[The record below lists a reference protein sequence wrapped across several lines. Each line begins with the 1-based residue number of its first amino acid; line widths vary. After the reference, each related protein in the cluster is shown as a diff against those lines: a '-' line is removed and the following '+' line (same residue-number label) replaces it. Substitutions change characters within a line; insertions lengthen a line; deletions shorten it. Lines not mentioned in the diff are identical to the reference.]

1 MKTIFFFGHR
11 WKISVILSLALARL
25 PAWGQPANDNFTNR
39 FQLLC
44 QPTTISPNADV
55 TFAIAA
61 GDMNNDG
68 RADVVVGNL
77 GGRIRLYLNNGTLS
91 PFAGVATLNISADTS
106 NTWALAI
113 GDVNND
119 GWRDVIAGNMN
130 GQRSR
135 IYTNNRTAN
144 PFNGVAGRDL
154 TTSPYS
160 TFAVALADVNGDT
173 NLDLIMG
180 NGSGGTAKSL
190 LLLNN
195 GSADPFSGVTPLI
208 INTNSQDTRAVA
220 VADVNGDNRPDVIL
234 GNFNDR
240 VRLYTNNGTANPYTN
255 VASTD
260 ISTDTG
266 PNRALV
272 VGDVNGDGKRDVIVG
287 RNGQTIRLY
296 LNNGT
301 GNPFNG
307 VTGSDISSDTNAT
320 TSLALGD
327 VNGDG
332 KPDLIAGNENQ
343 RNRVYLN
350 NGTINPFNGVTGLD
364 VSLDALPT
372 LAVALADFNG
382 DGKLDLLDGNTT
394 KTNRVYL
401 NYGGTNPFG
410 IVGTSVPGNNFG
422 ATKETGEPNHAGNAG
437 GKSVWWMWQA
447 PSTGTF
453 RLDTVGSDFDTTLS
467 VYTGNAVNGLSLVS
481 SNDNSGGGGTSLI
494 NFSATLG
501 TTYHIAVDGYNGASG
516 NIKLNLGQPLVI
528 TCPPNTSSEGFFDLP
543 GPQPNSVGYTNACGP
558 VSVQLLSQT
567 FTPNGCATIATRTYQ
582 VTDSCG
588 RSAQCNQTITIYAP
602 INDYFTNRINLDG
615 SSISTSACTYY
626 ATKEYASNEPDHHFN
641 SGGKSVWWSW
651 TPPYS
656 GRFAID
662 TSGSSFN
669 TVLAIYTGTSV
680 SNLDRV
686 TSDDDSG
693 TGTASKVIEDLS
705 SLTEYQIAVD
715 GYYGDSGTAILQ
727 IYPCDPP
734 VISGFNSWTEPVPGG
749 IALNVCA
756 TVSGANTY
764 KWTLDSTTVTTT
776 SACHTFLLSATDE
789 GNHNVS
795 LIANNDCGFDGEPYT
810 PPATCAICLSRGTP
824 TLLVGT
830 SGSGSGI
837 TNTSGCG
844 NLTTNAR
851 WFKLVVTNYADTGWL
866 TLSTERMT
874 NNGTLAVYTGSITS
888 PNSMTRIG
896 CDTNSLTHP
905 ARVTFNADYNT
916 VYWVAVD
923 PRTNNAPTLQ
933 LASGFEPAISTFRFG
948 SSRTFEV
955 FSTLAPPISYTLEMT
970 TNLATWTKVQ
980 TTNASTGYPYLH
992 FRDPTATNSARRFYR
1007 MKSTAQ

>member
-1 MKTIFFFGHR
+1 MKTIFFFGQR

-25 PAWGQPANDNFTNR
+25 LAWGQPANDNFTNR

-195 GSADPFSGVTPLI
+195 GSADPFSGVTPII

-287 RNGQTIRLY
+287 RNGHTIRLY

-301 GNPFNG
+301 VNPFNG

-332 KPDLIAGNENQ
+332 KLDLIAGNENQ

-401 NYGGTNPFG
+401 NYGGINPFG
-410 IVGTSVPGNNFG
+410 VVGTSVPGNNFG
-422 ATKETGEPNHAGNAG
+422 ATKETGETNHVGKPD
-437 GKSVWWMWQA
+437 GKSVWWTWTA
-447 PSTGTF
+447 PSSGTF
-453 RLDTVGSDFDTTLS
+453 RLDTIGSDFDTLLA
-467 VYTGNAVNGLSLVS
+467 VYTGNAVGTLTNLAA
-481 SNDNSGGGGTSLI
+481 DDDSGGNNSSLL
-494 NFSATLG
+494 NLNAVAGS
-501 TTYHIAVDGYNGASG
+501 TYHIAVAGYGGAAG
-516 NIKLNLGQPLVI
+516 NYKLNLGTPLQL
-528 TCPPNTSSEGFFDLP
+528 TCLPDVTYMDFAELLATPPNPDGL
-543 GPQPNSVGYTNACGP
+543 GVANNCGP
-558 VSVQLLSQT
+558 VVKSFLGESNYAATCQT
-567 FTPNGCATIATRTYQ
+567 KVYRFYQ
-582 VTDSCG
+582 ATDSCG
-588 RSAQCNQTITIYAP
+588 RSGQCTQTITVNAP
-602 INDYFTNRINLDG
+602 INDLFGNRLPLNG
-615 SSISTSACTYY
+615 VNISTSACNAGAALEPDEPYQFLAASSIWWTWYPGQNRTVRIDTRNSSVATWVVVYGGNTLTGLY
-626 ATKEYASNEPDHHFN
+626 AVANSMNEPDAENFLLN
-641 SGGKSVWWSW
+641 VGDF
-651 TPPYS
+651 T
-656 GRFAID
+656 D
-662 TSGSSFN
+662 
-669 TVLAIYTGTSV
+669 
-680 SNLDRV
+680 
-686 TSDDDSG
+686 
-693 TGTASKVIEDLS
+693 
-705 SLTEYQIAVD
+705 YQIAVYTF
-715 GYYGDSGTAILQ
+715 GNTGNISLTIT
-727 IYPCDPP
+727 PCDPP
-734 VISGFNSWTEPVPGG
+734 VIYGFNSWTELVSGG
-749 IALNVCA
+749 IKLNVCA
-756 TVSGANTY
+756 SVSGANTY
-764 KWTLDSTTVTTT
+764 EWTLDSNPTVFTNNPCI
-776 SACHTFLLSATDE
+776 SFLLGATDE

-795 LIANNDCGFDGEPYT
+795 LIARNGCGSDGEPYT

-933 LASGFEPAISTFRFG
+933 LASGFEPAISTFRVG
-948 SSRTFEV
+948 SNRTFEV

-992 FRDPTATNSARRFYR
+992 FRDPTATNSTRRFYR